1 MGVGVTLPW
10 SAATDHWAGAG
21 TAEDLS
27 ALITSLREDEWVESG
42 LHGISVGLGVAG
54 AVVDPVGALAA
65 AGAGWALE
73 HVGPLRTWLD
83 DLAGD
88 PPAVM
93 ADSGRLDD
101 ASHRVSSV
109 AGELREAAGT
119 HLGRM
124 EGLSVEACGR
134 FTRETTRDADL
145 FAAVLLL
152 GAKAMRV
159 ASGIVDAVRSLVR
172 DAIAELVGMATS
184 SAVTVALT
192 AGAGTPV
199 VMARVALR
207 TEALVLKLGGTLKS
221 MARSFEALRLL
232 LVRAESALA
241 AMARASRARHP
252 AAAPAPGVS
261 PATWSDEV
269 VKRMTSIRPMT
280 VGADVV
286 VGAAATWWAGPE
298 G

>member
-1 MGVGVTLPW
+1 MGVMLGW
-10 SAATDHWAGAG
+10 SNETDPLAGAG

-27 ALITSLREDEWVESG
+27 ALITSLRDEEWVESG

-65 AGAGWALE
+65 AGAGWAME

-101 ASHRVSSV
+101 ASHQVTSM
-109 AGELREAAGT
+109 AGDLREAARS
-119 HLGRM
+119 HLGPM
-124 EGLSVEACGR
+124 EGLSVEACQQ
-134 FTRETTRDADL
+134 FTRDTTRDADQ
-145 FAAVLLL
+145 FAAVLQA
-152 GAKAMRV
+152 GAAAMRV

-207 TEALVLKLGGTLKS
+207 TEALVLKLGGTLKA

-232 LVRAESALA
+232 LVRAESSLA
-241 AMARASRARHP
+241 ALTRAARARRPTATP
-252 AAAPAPGVS
+252 VPGVS
-261 PATWSDEV
+261 PATWSGEV
-269 VKRMTSIRPMT
+269 AKRLASIRPMP

-286 VGAAATWWAGPE
+286 VGGAATWWAGPE
-298 G
+298 E